1 MKKKSAH
8 IKHKALMFCVT
19 LLTLCFWGANVSAQ
33 AQILPL
39 SPSEGSIFHTCDIYS
54 PPLFQWETDE
64 TYTSIEIQFFVQTP
78 SKTVKVKVPS
88 PVGNTLQPTL
98 AVWKKLFLLP
108 GSAGGTVS
116 WKVIGTR
123 GDREKDESPS
133 LSFQIG
139 APQPIQDTMIS
150 PTNWSLPTL
159 AWETICHSKF
169 KVWFGADET
178 FTKSKT
184 FSFTGSVPLQGVDS
198 FTRQLTLNQWNAI
211 RSLVGHQ
218 SGARIYWFVEAWD
231 GLNRRSVTQPEDF
244 ILDIPMDNLPP
255 SVILDIPPL
264 KTIPGSCY
272 LNSFSSQ
279 IAYLDNSVTTEE
291 VFTFAGIGATI
302 SYSSY
307 SKTFLP
313 NPKMGTTIWLH
324 TTSLKNYGAHFVVGH
339 DVTGD
344 DGFYVKGGATYRVK
358 YSGAEEALLYL
369 KALIN
374 SGRPVQVH
382 VDKYYLPSLHSY
394 SASEPGSSHSILV
407 NGYDSDSIYV
417 TETYSDE
424 NNKAQFK
431 NVRIPLAEFME
442 AWDKG
447 GKRPGVRSPAKAGPY
462 WMLFLLETEGTQL
475 NKASLS
481 EILDMQREFS
491 ARNEETITHNLT
503 SNFSNTAWND
513 IAVKKE
519 LFAGYLADNGY
530 TDAANAYRQLAVE
543 YWNCW
548 WLNPDLEAQR
558 QKLRDVI
565 GPGETRA
572 RTLY

>member
-1 MKKKSAH
+1 MNKRSY
-8 IKHKALMFCVT
+8 HKAFMFCVI
-19 LLTLCFWGANVSAQ
+19 LLALCFLGPNVRAQ
-33 AQILPL
+33 AQLLPL
-39 SPSEGSIFHTCDIYS
+39 SPDRSIFEACDLYS
-54 PPLFQWETDE
+54 PPLFEWLTGE
-64 TYTSIEIQFFVQTP
+64 TYKSLEIQFFVQSS

-88 PVGNTLQPTL
+88 PTETRLQLTLP
-98 AVWKKLFLLP
+98 VWKKVFLLP

-116 WKVIGTR
+116 WKLIGSRFGPTK
-123 GDREKDESPS
+123 EESDS

-139 APQPIQDTMIS
+139 APPPVQDPKIS

-159 AWETICHSKF
+159 TWNIICHSKF
-169 KVWFGADET
+169 RVWFGTDAA
-178 FTKSKT
+178 FSKSTKLT
-184 FSFTGSVPLQGVDS
+184 FTGSVPPQEVGS
-198 FTRQLTLNQWNAI
+198 FTRQLTSNQWKAI
-211 RSLVGHQ
+211 RNLVGDQ
-218 SGARIYWFVEAWD
+218 SGERIYWFVETWD
-231 GLNRRSVTQPEDF
+231 GLNRRSATVPVPF

-291 VFTFAGIGATI
+291 IFTFAGIGAAI

-324 TTSLKNYGAHFVVGH
+324 TTSLHNYGAHFIVGH

-344 DGFYVKGGATYRVK
+344 DGFYVNGGATYRVK
-358 YSGAEEALLYL
+358 YSGAYEALLYL

-382 VDKYYLPSLHSY
+382 VDKYYLPTLNSY

-407 NGYDSDSIYV
+407 NGYDSNSGSIYV

-424 NNKAQFK
+424 NDKDQFK
-431 NVRIPLAEFME
+431 DVIIPVAEFIE

-447 GKRPGVRSPAKAGPY
+447 GKRPGVRSPAKTGPY
-462 WMLFLLETEGTQL
+462 WMLFLLETEGNQL
-475 NKASLS
+475 NKASLT

-491 ARNEETITHNLT
+491 AQNEGTITRNLT

-519 LFAGYLADNGY
+519 LFARYLADNGY
-530 TDAANAYRQLAVE
+530 TDAADAYRQLAVE
-543 YWNCW
+543 YRSCEG
-548 WLNPDLEAQR
+548 LSLDAKKQR
-558 QKLRDVI
+558 LMDVI
-565 GPGETRA
+565 GPEETQA
-572 RTLY
+572 RTLYY